1 LYVTDKS
8 QVNLPLDYL
17 PSMIEEIKYLMLMQ
31 PTEELD
37 QPYMFRSKC
46 NIVYKLDNDGLVLKE
61 WESTPTIRVYNDV
74 LELFV
79 HELKDIIN
87 SITNGQFPS
96 KVHPF
101 AYLGESGLRYYL
113 GIEGNENVIA
123 ILNEDSTYITISKD
137 KLDTLFEEVG
147 YIFPQ
152 FLADQAADLQPVGF
166 RGTTGLLYDLVSSGI
181 AITNNAEVN
190 QRIVI
195 RNDMAI
201 SFIMELAE
209 LCDIQKL
216 LGGRSAAQ

>member
-1 LYVTDKS
+1 
-8 QVNLPLDYL
+8 
-17 PSMIEEIKYLMLMQ
+17 
-31 PTEELD
+31 
-37 QPYMFRSKC
+37 
-46 NIVYKLDNDGLVLKE
+46 
-61 WESTPTIRVYNDV
+61 
-74 LELFV
+74 
-79 HELKDIIN
+79 
-87 SITNGQFPS
+87 
-96 KVHPF
+96 
-101 AYLGESGLRYYL
+101 
-113 GIEGNENVIA
+113 
-123 ILNEDSTYITISKD
+123 
-137 KLDTLFEEVG
+137 VG